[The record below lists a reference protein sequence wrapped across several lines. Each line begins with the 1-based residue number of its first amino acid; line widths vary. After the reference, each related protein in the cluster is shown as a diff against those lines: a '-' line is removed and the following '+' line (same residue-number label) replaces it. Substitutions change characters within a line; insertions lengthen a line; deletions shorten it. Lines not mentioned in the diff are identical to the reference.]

1 MKTEKTMTE
10 EEKTKQIRL
19 LLLGAA
25 IYMKKAEKYII
36 EMEEENHD
44 KKHRI

>member
-1 MKTEKTMTE
+1 MSK

-36 EMEEENHD
+36 ELEEEENHD